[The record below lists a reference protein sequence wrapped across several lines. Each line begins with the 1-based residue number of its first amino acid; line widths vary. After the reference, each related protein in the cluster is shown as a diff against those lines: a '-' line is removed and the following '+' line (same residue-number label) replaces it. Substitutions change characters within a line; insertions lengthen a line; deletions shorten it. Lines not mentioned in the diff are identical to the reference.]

1 MVLADL
7 KPNETAVI
15 EGFENSPLVLKF
27 LEIGLV
33 PGAEVQ
39 FFAKAPLG
47 DPIAVEV
54 MGSKISLRIKE
65 AKSIKIRLV

>member
-7 KPNETAVI
+7 KYGQTAII
-15 EGFENSPLVLKF
+15 EAFENSPLVLKF

-39 FFAKAPLG
+39 LYATAPLG

-54 MGSKISLRIKE
+54 MGSKISLRKNE
-65 AKSIKIRLV
+65 AKTIKIRLV